1 MNKKM
6 MNIPNAISVLRIIL
20 VPVFAAIYLGA
31 KTNADYLFA
40 GAVLAFSGITDM
52 LDGKI
57 ARRFNMITDL
67 GKVLD
72 PLADKLTQGTVCV
85 CLAIKHPSLA
95 VILGILIVKEVL
107 IFTGG
112 ILIYK
117 KKDYVVSPNIFGKI
131 YTALFFVVMCVVVAF
146 PQTEP
151 ILRYVLFGLLI
162 CNIYTF
168 IKYVGDFINLNK
180 KPKPD
185 KIG

>member
-72 PLADKLTQGTVCV
+72 PLADKLMSIS
-85 CLAIKHPSLA
+85 A
-95 VILGILIVKEVL
+95 LI
-107 IFTGG
+107 
-112 ILIYK
+112 
-117 KKDYVVSPNIFGKI
+117 
-131 YTALFFVVMCVVVAF
+131 C
-146 PQTEP
+146 
-151 ILRYVLFGLLI
+151 LLI
-162 CNIYTF
+162 KERIVIWIVVIVI
-168 IKYVGDFINLNK
+168 IKEID
-180 KPKPD
+180 
-185 KIG
+185 